1 MRAPIEEAPQV
12 DATRGGGALG
22 EGKIGPNAV
31 TRVAEALQEM
41 HGTQLCRD
49 VFAAADL
56 QRHLETAPT
65 EMVDESDAAR
75 LHRALVDVLG
85 FEAATLVAQR
95 AGALTGDYLLA
106 YRIPK
111 AAQRL
116 LRHLPR
122 RLAAALLL
130 RAIARHAW
138 TFAGSGAFSYSFNPA
153 LSLRL
158 RGAPVCRLLR
168 SDAPACG
175 YYAAT
180 FQRVFAA
187 MLGDSTRVVESQCQ
201 AQGASQCVF
210 DVSW

>member
-1 MRAPIEEAPQV
+1 MHASIEAPQV
-12 DATRGGGALG
+12 DATRGGDVPGQ
-22 EGKIGPNAV
+22 GKIGPNAV

-41 HGTQLCRD
+41 HGAQLCRD

-56 QRHLETAPT
+56 ERHLQSAPT
-65 EMVDESDAAR
+65 QMVDEGDAAR

-85 FEAATLVAQR
+85 FEAADRVAHR
-95 AGALTGDYLLA
+95 AGSLTGDYLLA
-106 YRIPK
+106 HRIPQ

-158 RGAPVCRLLR
+158 RGAPVCQLVRN
-168 SDAPACG
+168 DAPACG

-180 FQRVFAA
+180 FERVFAA
-187 MLGDSTRVVESQCQ
+187 MLGDSTRVIESQCE

-210 DVSW
+210 NVSW